1 MSAKN
6 SSRPTGAT
14 GFSVLLP
21 LMAGAVLA
29 GVVAISR
36 SVRKDREAGIRRPGN
51 GRDVARISAEKFPQ
65 DTTTSQLS
73 TVPPSK
79 GTGVSS

>member
-14 GFSVLLP
+14 GSSVLLP
-21 LMAGAVLA
+21 LMTGAVLA

-51 GRDVARISAEKFPQ
+51 GRDVARISAEKLPQ
-65 DTTTSQLS
+65 DTQTSQLS
-73 TVPPSK
+73 AVPPAQ
-79 GTGVSS
+79 GTGTPS